1 MTYHDCEVT
10 IMKTLLKAAV
20 LALAVTT
27 PLVSFAQT
35 AQPLTR
41 DQVRADLVRSEQA
54 GYNPNDWMHFPEN
67 MQAAEARIAANN
79 DGTAYGG
86 GTNGSSQ
93 TGAHRADVTASP
105 YSPPVEVTGH

>member
-1 MTYHDCEVT
+1 
-10 IMKTLLKAAV
+10 MKSLLKAAV

-41 DQVRADLVRSEQA
+41 AEVRADLVRAEQA
-54 GYNPNDWMHFPEN
+54 GYNPNDWLHFPEN
-67 MQAAEARIAANN
+67 LQAAQARIDAHN
-79 DGTAYGG
+79 DNTAYGT

-93 TGAHRADVTASP
+93 TGQRAEVTVSP